1 MGPYELKN
9 DTVSMSAKEL
19 CEETPSSSPT
29 EFVAGNR
36 VSPEED
42 DPTASTFLAMAGL
55 PIVHVVL
62 SRSPSFPAAKI
73 NRCSG
78 FFRRWLLESEMASR
92 ADEEGDHEDV
102 ASTVNDKF
110 AKQQR
115 RGFRLRITDEIKAA
129 FVEKLWGAPTTGH
142 AQVVRSWTSH
152 LYEKTTKTLGVRGR
166 PRRSCTNAKHFQ
178 VHGVLKIG
186 RAHV

>member
-78 FFRRWLLESEMASR
+78 FFRRWLLGWETASR
-92 ADEEGDHEDV
+92 AGEGDREDD
-102 ASTVNDKF
+102 AGTVNDKF

-115 RGFRLRITDEIKAA
+115 RGFRQRTTDEIKAA
-129 FVEKLWGAPTTGH
+129 FVEKLWGAPTTGQ

-178 VHGVLKIG
+178 VHGVLNIG
-186 RAHV
+186 DA